1 MEQQRRGAGDFA
13 PSHSL
18 KMIQAC
24 VSSLKCQHD
33 RCSRA
38 SSNQTDMASVWSEDC
53 RNSSKP
59 KRNSC
64 HIEHVIDIPCTHPN
78 CQVTLCSHVL
88 RQTGGTVGLQDCP
101 CNVQPTTAL
110 VFNLSAMVT
119 TMNQAVAFKC
129 SCHQESSESRFSHTG
144 INSHFISSIMW
155 NGSAQPRKLQQGVC
169 NEHVRNVQVRPGAK
183 ERQGLVLNIIM
194 SLNSAVKSHTH
205 THSPQTVLQQL
216 PVDRGMGFLN
226 SRTLNSRTGD

>member
-1 MEQQRRGAGDFA
+1 MAAVLKSSLSLQSGSVLRKVIAQPREIVVLLLALGEAAEALLAVMEQQRRGAGDFA

-119 TMNQAVAFKC
+119 TMNQAVAFKW

-169 NEHVRNVQVRPGAK
+169 NEHVRMSKFALVQKRDK
-183 ERQGLVLNIIM
+183 DWC
-194 SLNSAVKSHTH
+194 STS
-205 THSPQTVLQQL
+205 
-216 PVDRGMGFLN
+216 
-226 SRTLNSRTGD
+226 